1 MRLLTIVGKVDT
13 RVLAYPISR
22 ALGLTGL
29 TALISDDGAYRR
41 LYNGEELQ
49 GTVSGVDISVGV
61 NTDEVLRHSLD
72 ASGVVYDNIVLV
84 SSSYIPSDS
93 NGIIV
98 CHGSDR
104 SMMGL
109 TEKEKEEMLEEER
122 AKADSGKKHSNK
134 KESAEAVTEDTTE
147 TATEEAT
154 EEVNEGTPVKL
165 EKPIAE
171 QDIIEIPNGIPSVEV
186 QISYSTPSYKG
197 LTSILLKDS
206 FMNYIYSCEE
216 RKELMVYPDKAY
228 NKVLAKILN
237 TTLNI
242 DMMEAL
248 KLLERTE
255 YLKSHKK

>member
-22 ALGLTGL
+22 ALSLTGS

-93 NGIIV
+93 NGVIV

-122 AKADSGKKHSNK
+122 SKADSGKKHSNK
-134 KESAEAVTEDTTE
+134 KESAEAVTEA
-147 TATEEAT
+147 ATEAAT
-154 EEVNEGTPVKL
+154 EEVNEGTSVKL
-165 EKPIAE
+165 EKPIIE

-255 YLKSHKK
+255 YLKSNKN

>member
-147 TATEEAT
+147 ATTEAATEAAT
-154 EEVNEGTPVKL
+154 EEVNEGTSVKL
-165 EKPIAE
+165 EKSIIE

-206 FMNYIYSCEE
+206 FMNYIY
-216 RKELMVYPDKAY
+216 
-228 NKVLAKILN
+228 
-237 TTLNI
+237 
-242 DMMEAL
+242 
-248 KLLERTE
+248 
-255 YLKSHKK
+255 

>member
-22 ALGLTGL
+22 ALSLTGS

-93 NGIIV
+93 NGVIV

-122 AKADSGKKHSNK
+122 AKADEEKKHSNK
-134 KESAEAVTEDTTE
+134 KDDTESS
-147 TATEEAT
+147 TEEIS
-154 EEVNEGTPVKL
+154 EDTPVKS
-165 EKPIAE
+165 EKPAVE

-255 YLKSHKK
+255 YLKSNKN